1 MIRLSA
7 RLLAGLALVLA
18 LPSGAHAQTSG
29 ITGEVKDSSGAVLP
43 GVTVEVASPAL
54 IEKVRST
61 ITDGAGRYQVTSLRP
76 GTYSLTF
83 SLTGFNTVKRE
94 GVELTSDFTATVNA
108 DLKVG
113 SVEET
118 ITVAASSPLVDVQS
132 ITTRT
137 VMTREVMDSIPT
149 GRNIQAVGI
158 MIPGT
163 SIAAGGGGALSRDV
177 GGSGNLQQSPLQ
189 YRGSGDTVQTVE
201 GLRLNNL
208 CGSGQY
214 SGVYWNDGSFQEVS
228 YVTGADSAEMG
239 QGGIRVNM
247 VPKDGGNTF
256 RGTITGNYAGKS
268 FASKNL
274 RDNLAGD
281 LTFNPN
287 NRITNIGE
295 IQNIW
300 DFNPSIGGPIKKDK
314 LWFNYTFRHWGSS
327 KTVAGVYYDAD
338 PSPFRYVADT
348 SRPGIDDGHLRS
360 NAIRLTYQATSKD
373 KIATYH
379 DEQGKYRNHW
389 GIASNV
395 PPDASAIQ
403 VEPIDFV
410 HVTKW
415 TRTQSNRLL
424 FDFGVSIF
432 DVEYTELYQPEVTGV
447 TAKVFDIDAIR
458 KSTVYNILDS
468 STNQNASAWNAPA
481 DHFSKVWTYGGAVS
495 YVTGSHSMRFGG
507 ALTQGNRRNIIVYT
521 GDVAPI
527 TFNNGVPVSVTLRLP
542 RDQREGIKRDLGIF
556 AQDRWSLG
564 RVTLNLGVRFDNF
577 VGNTQ
582 EEDLLAGRFNAALHF
597 GKCPDGKN
605 DVKAGCV
612 GDVQNWKD
620 ISPRIGVAWDVFGNG
635 KTAVKASFA
644 RYLNG
649 EAVGTAA
656 AAGNNPIPSLGLT
669 DTRPWTDVDKNGS
682 PFDAAGNIQLNELG
696 TSTATSTFGKNVT
709 TTSYDPKILNGW
721 GVRGY
726 NLEYTISAQHQ
737 LSEKLSTNGGY
748 YRRTFGNQTF
758 TDDLRYDQ
766 SSYDGPFCITAPAD
780 PNLPGGGG
788 YQVCGIYDLKP
799 SVFAQNLP
807 ANSLVRSSSDFG
819 GETNMYQGFDLNID
833 ARFKQGAFLRGGIA
847 ATGRTFDNC
856 NLLKAGAD
864 AVATTT
870 VLGTETYADGSSTC
884 HREYALRP
892 DFKMLGSYTLP
903 FDVLFSATYQFS
915 KGVQTGGAG
924 PSILANW
931 TVTNA
936 LINPIL
942 GHNWTG
948 AASKS
953 IALMREG
960 QDYGKQNLSQ
970 LDLRVSKRF
979 RVGRYRLRGDVDF
992 YNVFNSNWPYTVN
1005 TTFSNAATSQ
1015 WLRPT
1020 NVLQSR
1026 FFKLGGQIDF

>member
-1 MIRLSA
+1 MQRLA
-7 RLLAGLALVLA
+7 GRLLAGLALVLS
-18 LPSGAHAQTSG
+18 LPLLAAAQTSG
-29 ITGEVKDSSGAVLP
+29 IAGEVKDSSGAVLP

-54 IEKVRST
+54 IERVRSAT
-61 ITDGAGRYQVTSLRP
+61 TDGSGRYTVPALRP
-76 GTYSLTF
+76 GTYSVTF
-83 SLTGFNTVKRE
+83 SLPGFNTVKRE
-94 GVELTSDFTATVNA
+94 GVQLTSDFTAAVNA

-118 ITVAASSPLVDVQS
+118 ITVAANSPLIDVKS

-137 VMTREVMDSIPT
+137 VMTRDVMDTIPT

-208 CGSGQY
+208 CGTGQY

-239 QGGIRVNM
+239 QGGMRVNM

-256 RGTITGNYAGKS
+256 RGSVTGNYAGNG

-281 LTFNPN
+281 LTFNPS

-295 IQNIW
+295 IQDIW
-300 DFNPSIGGPIKKDK
+300 DVNPSIGGPIKKDK
-314 LWFNYTFRHWGSS
+314 LWFNYTFRHWGTN

-338 PSPFRYVADT
+338 PSPLKYVADT
-348 SRPGIDDGHLRS
+348 NRPGLDDGHLRS
-360 NAIRLTYQATSKD
+360 NAFRVTWQATGKD

-379 DEQGKYRNHW
+379 DEQGKFRNHW

-424 FDFGVSIF
+424 FDFGISVF
-432 DVEYTELYQPEVTGV
+432 DVEYTELYQPEVTGS
-447 TAKVFDIDAIR
+447 TDRVFDLDAIR
-458 KSTVYNILDS
+458 KSTVYNILDQ

-481 DHFSKVWTYGGAVS
+481 DHFSKVWTYGGAMS

-507 ALTQGNRRNIIVYT
+507 ALTAGNRRNVIAYT

-527 TFNNGVPVSVTLRLP
+527 TFNNGAPVSVTLRLP
-542 RDQREGIKRDLGIF
+542 RDQREGIKRDLGLF
-556 AQDRWSLG
+556 AQDKWSLG
-564 RVTLNLGVRFDNF
+564 RVTMSLGLRYDNF

-582 EEDLLAGRFNAALHF
+582 EEDLLPGRFNSALHF
-597 GKCPDGKN
+597 SRCADGINSAKN
-605 DVKAGCV
+605 GCV

-620 ISPRIGVAWDVFGNG
+620 ISPRVGAAWDVFGNG
-635 KTAVKASFA
+635 KTAVKASIA
-644 RYLNG
+644 RYVNG
-649 EAVGTAA
+649 ETVGTAA
-656 AAGNNPIPSLGLT
+656 AAGNNPLTSLGLT
-669 DTRPWTDVDKNGS
+669 DTRPWSDLDKNGS
-682 PFDAAGNIQLNELG
+682 PFDTAGNIQLNEL
-696 TSTATSTFGKNVT
+696 SNSAATSTFGKNVST
-709 TTSYDPKILNGW
+709 TTTDPAVLNGW
-721 GVRGY
+721 FVRGY
-726 NLEYTISAQHQ
+726 NMEYTISAQHQ
-737 LSEKLSTNGGY
+737 LSNQVSVNGGF

-758 TDDLRYDQ
+758 TDDLRYTKG
-766 SSYDGPFCITAPAD
+766 SYDGPFCIAAPSDA
-780 PNLPGGGG
+780 NLPGGGN
-788 YQVCGIYDLKP
+788 YQVCGLYDLKP
-799 SVFAQNLP
+799 AVFALNQP

-819 GETNMYQGFDLNID
+819 GETNRYQGFDINLD
-833 ARFKQGAFLRGGIA
+833 ARFSRGAFLRGGISA
-847 ATGRTFDNC
+847 SGRTFDNC
-856 NLLKAGAD
+856 NLIDAGYD

-870 VLGTETYADGSSTC
+870 VLGTELYSDGSSTC

-892 DFKMLGSYTLP
+892 DFKLLGSYTLP
-903 FDVLFSATYQFS
+903 LGIQFSGTYQFS
-915 KGVQTGGAG
+915 RGVQTGGAG
-924 PSILANW
+924 PSVLANW
-931 TVTNA
+931 SVTNA
-936 LINPIL
+936 VINPIL

-948 AASKS
+948 VASKS
-953 IALMREG
+953 IGLMREG
-960 QDYGKQNLSQ
+960 QDFGKQNLSQ
-970 LDLRVSKRF
+970 LDLRASKRF
-979 RVGRYRLRGDVDF
+979 TVGKYRLRGDFDLF
-992 YNVFNSNWPYTVN
+992 NVLNSNWPYTVN
-1005 TTFSNAATSQ
+1005 TTFSTASTSQ

-1020 NVLQSR
+1020 NVLQAR
-1026 FFKLGGQIDF
+1026 FFKLGVQIDF